1 MSPFQYSRPLSLDDA
16 TAQLSAPGARALG
29 GGTDLIPLMREGL
42 ADVGLLVDLRAIPD
56 SSQLRWLEDGGV
68 RIGGSARLAHLARD
82 PQLREAFPMLA
93 EACGAVGSEA
103 IRSMGTLGGNLC
115 QRPRC
120 GYFRHRF
127 DCLKRGGARCS
138 AREGENQYH
147 AVLFDAGAAGGCC
160 VAVHPSDSAVALTAL
175 EATVQL
181 ESHAAVREVP
191 IADFFT
197 GSASGVEGETV
208 LAPGEIVTGVT
219 VPAISRGGRQR
230 YEKVLQRGA
239 FDFALVSL
247 AALKRTD
254 GEVRLVLGGVALR
267 PWRVTDSIEED
278 VASGGL
284 SDDDIETLG
293 TRALYDARP
302 LPKNGYK
309 VEMASALLRHGIAFL
324 EGR

>member
-1 MSPFQYSRPLSLDDA
+1 MSPFQYRRPLSLDDA
-16 TAQLSAPGARALG
+16 VTLLQAPGARALG
-29 GGTDLIPLMREGL
+29 GGTDLFPLVRERL
-42 ADVGLLVDLRAIPD
+42 TTPELLVDLRALPE
-56 SSQLRWLEDGGV
+56 SKEVTWLEDGSV
-68 RIGGSARLAHLARD
+68 RIGGAARLAHLARD
-82 PQLREAFPMLA
+82 PQLPDAFGMLA
-93 EACGAVGSEA
+93 DACAAVGSEA
-103 IRSMGTLGGNLC
+103 IRTMGTLGGNLC

-120 GYFRHRF
+120 SYFRHGF
-127 DCLKRGGARCS
+127 ACFKRGDDRCAARQ
-138 AREGENQYH
+138 GENQYH
-147 AVLFDAGAAGGCC
+147 AIFADPLSARDGC
-160 VAVHPSDSAVALTAL
+160 VAVHPSDPAVALTAL
-175 EATVQL
+175 EAVVQL
-181 ESHAAVREVP
+181 AGASGVREVA

-197 GSASGVEGETV
+197 GSASGAESETV
-208 LAPGEIVTGVT
+208 LAPGEMVVAVT

-293 TRALYDARP
+293 ARALYDARP
-302 LPKNGYK
+302 LAQNGYK